1 MGKTTQVMSLS
12 VPPEMVDLFA
22 QDSPQVAAPLL
33 LHAQLD
39 DQDWVRLIPGWPST
53 SRALVRERRDL
64 PEETR
69 RLLGVYGN
77 VDFVLPGENNVTDPH
92 ESVIQIRDLVARIEA
107 YRRDHRPAPIN
118 SVEPER
124 LEFFR
129 FEAGGDGIINWVEGA
144 PRGPLIGISLA
155 DMAEPGGY
163 GVDGQAAGACRSGA
177 ASDRGAA
184 CPSARRPLT
193 ASQVT
198 RRPGRYPPTPGTMVK
213 LAPLRT
219 GAGTVLVVAVW
230 GAIRESGP
238 DLSEI
243 RW

>member
-1 MGKTTQVMSLS
+1 MRFDDRLDTMLTQSAPDGAARAALWVQIADIVAQERNRISPEKQAAAFERLHAWREDVPVSRRRATALALS
-12 VPPEMVDLFA
+12 DHPVPPEMVDLFA

-107 YRRDHRPAPIN
+107 
-118 SVEPER
+118 
-124 LEFFR
+124 
-129 FEAGGDGIINWVEGA
+129 
-144 PRGPLIGISLA
+144 
-155 DMAEPGGY
+155 
-163 GVDGQAAGACRSGA
+163 
-177 ASDRGAA
+177 
-184 CPSARRPLT
+184 
-193 ASQVT
+193 
-198 RRPGRYPPTPGTMVK
+198 MVPMK
-213 LAPLRT
+213 RMF
-219 GAGTVLVVAVW
+219 
-230 GAIRESGP
+230 
-238 DLSEI
+238 
-243 RW
+243 